1 MFQKAKS
8 REGERREETKQ
19 RKEEEKKIEPDI
31 DQSSISQQK
40 KEEKSIK
47 AESPQQ
53 RPSTRTQS
61 PTMTTPQ
68 RVSEMQPKML
78 LKLANAIGDEWMD
91 LAMELD
97 IKPASIRS
105 QLPQNSDPVKFSL
118 HLLDSLSE
126 NETTTVNELAD
137 ALKEVG
143 LGPLSHQNMAFQ
155 QKCEKKEEEKS
166 SGTQD

>member
-1 MFQKAKS
+1 
-8 REGERREETKQ
+8 
-19 RKEEEKKIEPDI
+19 
-31 DQSSISQQK
+31 
-40 KEEKSIK
+40 
-47 AESPQQ
+47 
-53 RPSTRTQS
+53 
-61 PTMTTPQ
+61 MTTPQ
-68 RVSEMQPKML
+68 RVSEMKPKML
-78 LKLANAIGDEWMD
+78 RKLANAIGNKWMD

-143 LGPLSHQNMAFQ
+143 LGHLVTPEHGFPTKM
-155 QKCEKKEEEKS
+155 
-166 SGTQD
+166 